1 MKDKASRKSKKNMQ
15 NRRMIRHTKVKYQ
28 NFLIRIEQTHGN
40 DNCLESSE
48 HIVINKNEPNPQRE
62 TAESC

>member
-1 MKDKASRKSKKNMQ
+1 MQ